1 MDSNDGSYKL
11 TAIVLVYNGE
21 PDLEPCL
28 ESLVNQTLDG
38 LEILL
43 INDASTDD
51 SLSIC
56 RKYEMENDNVFV
68 IDKEKNEGLAINAN
82 LGIGMAKGEYV
93 ILVDNDD
100 IIPDYAY
107 EKLYNKAKETDSD
120 ICIGKANFIVMG
132 NQYEMSH
139 YECSVWDDERVISD
153 INEFPSIFHDAFYWN
168 KIIRK
173 DLLVENNIILPPG
186 MIYADRSYSHNA
198 YVKANRIAIIP
209 DCVYMWRIGK
219 DSLSSNRENISNY
232 INKIESYQ
240 LDWKYISQY
249 HKDYI
254 KYLIRRILLPIQG
267 IVHDNKFEEYY
278 FTTVYDMLIDAKN
291 LVDDIYDNDLNNL
304 FNIYLYLTLNNER
317 GKLKKLLMMNL
328 SDCTEVIDENGKSY
342 WNLPQFRNPEYGI
355 PDEFFEIKFI
365 ENTFFK
371 IDEVKANNDSIVFNN
386 IELPKNYPIEKGY
399 VVFKGLTDSSE
410 IYNDNCLYFEIE
422 KIENEGSIYRA
433 EVPLDRLN
441 IFERYEISF
450 KSINRNQIP
459 NEFRI
464 LGSDEMKLTND
475 NEDVQ
480 LTYSS
485 DYKLAVTTKLLND
498 VLELDCSEN
507 TLRFK
512 VNDTDR
518 IKKKLNIYIENDHTH
533 QHALLSLDE
542 NGECAMDWKFFLDN
556 NSNYSFI
563 INVFKEDTRLG
574 KEIPL
579 NRKLI
584 RNFKNQTFKNNE
596 DINITIYESSGNV
609 KLKTN

>member
-512 VNDTDR
+512 VNDTDS
-518 IKKKLNIYIENDHTH
+518 IKKKLNIYIKNDHTH

>member
-1 MDSNDGSYKL
+1 
-11 TAIVLVYNGE
+11 
-21 PDLEPCL
+21 
-28 ESLVNQTLDG
+28 
-38 LEILL
+38 
-43 INDASTDD
+43 
-51 SLSIC
+51 
-56 RKYEMENDNVFV
+56 MENDNVFV

-168 KIIRK
+168 EIIRK

-518 IKKKLNIYIENDHTH
+518 IKKKLNIYIKNDHTH

>member
-371 IDEVKANNDSIVFNN
+371 IDALLKFIMITVYILKLKRLKMRVVSIV
-386 IELPKNYPIEKGY
+386 LK
-399 VVFKGLTDSSE
+399 
-410 IYNDNCLYFEIE
+410 
-422 KIENEGSIYRA
+422 
-433 EVPLDRLN
+433 
-441 IFERYEISF
+441 
-450 KSINRNQIP
+450 
-459 NEFRI
+459 FRWT
-464 LGSDEMKLTND
+464 G
-475 NEDVQ
+475 
-480 LTYSS
+480 
-485 DYKLAVTTKLLND
+485 
-498 VLELDCSEN
+498 
-507 TLRFK
+507 
-512 VNDTDR
+512 
-518 IKKKLNIYIENDHTH
+518 
-533 QHALLSLDE
+533 
-542 NGECAMDWKFFLDN
+542 
-556 NSNYSFI
+556 
-563 INVFKEDTRLG
+563 
-574 KEIPL
+574 
-579 NRKLI
+579 
-584 RNFKNQTFKNNE
+584 
-596 DINITIYESSGNV
+596 
-609 KLKTN
+609 

>member
-518 IKKKLNIYIENDHTH
+518 IKKKLNIYIKNDHTH

>member
-1 MDSNDGSYKL
+1 
-11 TAIVLVYNGE
+11 
-21 PDLEPCL
+21 
-28 ESLVNQTLDG
+28 
-38 LEILL
+38 
-43 INDASTDD
+43 
-51 SLSIC
+51 
-56 RKYEMENDNVFV
+56 MENDNVFV

-304 FNIYLYLTLNNER
+304 FNIDLYLTLLIFAVDKPTKQFIPEFYKSSSEENRKRFVSSIGYRLRNMDTET
-317 GKLKKLLMMNL
+317 KL
-328 SDCTEVIDENGKSY
+328 SW
-342 WNLPQFRNPEYGI
+342 WNSWLKR
-355 PDEFFEIKFI
+355 FI
-365 ENTFFK
+365 ENRK
-371 IDEVKANNDSIVFNN
+371 SNKPV
-386 IELPKNYPIEKGY
+386 ELTE
-399 VVFKGLTDSSE
+399 SE
-410 IYNDNCLYFEIE
+410 CRSLFM
-422 KIENEGSIYRA
+422 
-433 EVPLDRLN
+433 L
-441 IFERYEISF
+441 
-450 KSINRNQIP
+450 
-459 NEFRI
+459 
-464 LGSDEMKLTND
+464 
-475 NEDVQ
+475 
-480 LTYSS
+480 
-485 DYKLAVTTKLLND
+485 KLAFNHD
-498 VLELDCSEN
+498 
-507 TLRFK
+507 
-512 VNDTDR
+512 
-518 IKKKLNIYIENDHTH
+518 
-533 QHALLSLDE
+533 
-542 NGECAMDWKFFLDN
+542 
-556 NSNYSFI
+556 I
-563 INVFKEDTRLG
+563 INEL
-574 KEIPL
+574 
-579 NRKLI
+579 
-584 RNFKNQTFKNNE
+584 
-596 DINITIYESSGNV
+596 
-609 KLKTN
+609 LKKRWSAVIQ

>member
-1 MDSNDGSYKL
+1 M
-11 TAIVLVYNGE
+11 
-21 PDLEPCL
+21 
-28 ESLVNQTLDG
+28 
-38 LEILL
+38 
-43 INDASTDD
+43 
-51 SLSIC
+51 
-56 RKYEMENDNVFV
+56 
-68 IDKEKNEGLAINAN
+68 
-82 LGIGMAKGEYV
+82 
-93 ILVDNDD
+93 
-100 IIPDYAY
+100 
-107 EKLYNKAKETDSD
+107 
-120 ICIGKANFIVMG
+120 
-132 NQYEMSH
+132 
-139 YECSVWDDERVISD
+139 
-153 INEFPSIFHDAFYWN
+153 
-168 KIIRK
+168 
-173 DLLVENNIILPPG
+173 
-186 MIYADRSYSHNA
+186 
-198 YVKANRIAIIP
+198 
-209 DCVYMWRIGK
+209 
-219 DSLSSNRENISNY
+219 
-232 INKIESYQ
+232 
-240 LDWKYISQY
+240 
-249 HKDYI
+249 
-254 KYLIRRILLPIQG
+254 
-267 IVHDNKFEEYY
+267 
-278 FTTVYDMLIDAKN
+278 
-291 LVDDIYDNDLNNL
+291 
-304 FNIYLYLTLNNER
+304 
-317 GKLKKLLMMNL
+317 
-328 SDCTEVIDENGKSY
+328 
-342 WNLPQFRNPEYGI
+342 
-355 PDEFFEIKFI
+355 
-365 ENTFFK
+365 
-371 IDEVKANNDSIVFNN
+371 KANNDSIVFNN

-512 VNDTDR
+512 VNDTDS
-518 IKKKLNIYIENDHTH
+518 IKKKLNIYIKNDHTH

>member
-1 MDSNDGSYKL
+1 
-11 TAIVLVYNGE
+11 
-21 PDLEPCL
+21 
-28 ESLVNQTLDG
+28 
-38 LEILL
+38 
-43 INDASTDD
+43 
-51 SLSIC
+51 
-56 RKYEMENDNVFV
+56 MENDNVFV

-518 IKKKLNIYIENDHTH
+518 IKKKLNIYIKNDHTH

>member
-450 KSINRNQIP
+450 KSINRNQVP

-518 IKKKLNIYIENDHTH
+518 IKKKLNIYIKNDHTH